1 MNKAITTDQKILR
14 RIETKANKRPNYT
27 ARRIGAVTLLALA
40 SYGAFKGVEA
50 AGEFFSSKAP
60 TELSQV
66 FKNGE
71 KVDVIKN
78 MVLDGSSMFDGK
90 SLNINKII
98 PYISDQ
104 GFVNDTAGQIKPG
117 DVIKSSWAIDIKNGP
132 NLINND
138 GTSTPQEYYMFNAK
152 IDGNQGWYYVNV
164 TASYGEGIIPSSGS
178 SINGVVEGNKVI
190 HGNTVLSNP
199 VTTITHEQK

>member
-1 MNKAITTDQKILR
+1 MNKANTLNQNTSR
-14 RIETKANKRPNYT
+14 RIEEKKTPNYT

-40 SYGAFKGVEA
+40 SYGAFKGVKA

-71 KVDVIKN
+71 KVDVIKD

-90 SLNINKII
+90 AENIERIM
-98 PYISDQ
+98 PYNSDQ
-104 GFVNDTAGQIKPG
+104 GFVNDPAGQIKPG

-138 GTSTPQEYYMFNAK
+138 GTSTPQEYYMFNAN
-152 IDGNQGWYYVNV
+152 IDGNKGWYYVNV
-164 TASYGEGIIPSSGS
+164 TASYGEGLNPSSGS

>member
-27 ARRIGAVTLLALA
+27 ARRIGAVALLALA

-71 KVDVIKN
+71 KVTIIKDMVINGSVDGNSVNIEKI
-78 MVLDGSSMFDGK
+78 MPYLDSDGR
-90 SLNINKII
+90 
-98 PYISDQ
+98 
-104 GFVNDTAGQIKPG
+104 FVNDRAGQINPG

-138 GTSTPQEYYMFNAK
+138 GTSTPQEYYMFNAN
-152 IDGNQGWYYVNV
+152 INGEDGWFYVNSM
-164 TASYGEGIIPSSGS
+164 ASDSVGAFTSHGS
-178 SINGVVEGNKVI
+178 SSNGMVEGNKVI

>member
-1 MNKAITTDQKILR
+1 MNKSNTLNQNTSR
-14 RIETKANKRPNYT
+14 RIEGKKTPNYT

-50 AGEFFSSKAP
+50 ARDFFSSKAP

-71 KVDVIKN
+71 KVTIIKN
-78 MVLDGSSMFDGK
+78 MVINGSVHGNSVNIEKIKPYLDSDGR
-90 SLNINKII
+90 
-98 PYISDQ
+98 
-104 GFVNDTAGQIKPG
+104 FVNDPAGQINPG

-138 GTSTPQEYYMFNAK
+138 GTSTPQEYYMFNAN
-152 IDGNQGWYYVNV
+152 INGEDGWFYVNSM
-164 TASYGEGIIPSSGS
+164 ASNSVGAFTSHGS
-178 SINGVVEGNKVI
+178 SSNGTVEGNKVI

-199 VTTITHEQK
+199 VTTITHK

>member
-1 MNKAITTDQKILR
+1 MNKANTLNQNTSR
-14 RIETKANKRPNYT
+14 RIEEKKTPNYT

-40 SYGAFKGVEA
+40 SYGAFKGVKA

-71 KVDVIKN
+71 KVDVIKD

-90 SLNINKII
+90 AENIERIM
-98 PYISDQ
+98 PYNSDQ
-104 GFVNDTAGQIKPG
+104 GFVNDPAGQIKPG

-138 GTSTPQEYYMFNAK
+138 GTSTPQEYYMFNAN
-152 IDGNQGWYYVNV
+152 IDGNKGWFYVNSMAADSV
-164 TASYGEGIIPSSGS
+164 GAFTSHGS
-178 SINGVVEGNKVI
+178 SSNGIVEGNKVI

>member
-27 ARRIGAVTLLALA
+27 ARRIGAVAVLGLA

-71 KVDVIKN
+71 KVDVIKD
-78 MVLDGSSMFDGK
+78 MVLDGSSMFDGN
-90 SLNINKII
+90 SVNINKII

-138 GTSTPQEYYMFNAK
+138 GTSTPQEYYMFNAD
-152 IDGNQGWYYVNV
+152 IDRDGNTRWYYVNV
-164 TASYGEGIIPSSGS
+164 TASYIPSSGS

-190 HGNTVLSNP
+190 LGNTVLSNP
-199 VTTITHEQK
+199 VTTITHK

>member
-1 MNKAITTDQKILR
+1 MNKANIPNQNTR
-14 RIETKANKRPNYT
+14 RIEVKKTPNYT
-27 ARRIGAVTLLALA
+27 ARRIGAVAVLGLA

-50 AGEFFSSKAP
+50 AREFFSSKAP

-71 KVDVIKN
+71 KVDVIKD

-90 SLNINKII
+90 SVNIEKIM
-98 PYISDQ
+98 PYNSDQ
-104 GFVNDTAGQIKPG
+104 GFVNDPAGQIKPG

-138 GTSTPQEYYMFNAK
+138 GTSTPQEYYMFNAD
-152 IDGNQGWYYVNV
+152 IDGKTGWYYVNV

>member
-14 RIETKANKRPNYT
+14 RIETKANKRPNYP
-27 ARRIGAVTLLALA
+27 ARRIGAVALLALA
-40 SYGAFKGVEA
+40 LYGAFEGVKA

-71 KVDVIKN
+71 KVDVIKD
-78 MVLDGSSMFDGK
+78 MVLDGSSMFEGEAV
-90 SLNINKII
+90 NIERIMPFN
-98 PYISDQ
+98 SDQ
-104 GFVNDTAGQIKPG
+104 GFVNDPAGQIKPG

-138 GTSTPQEYYMFNAK
+138 GTSTPQEYYMFNAN
-152 IDGNQGWYYVNV
+152 INGEDGWFYVNSM
-164 TASYGEGIIPSSGS
+164 ASDSVGAFTSHGS
-178 SINGVVEGNKVI
+178 SSNGMVEGNKVI
-190 HGNTVLSNP
+190 RGNTVLSNP

>member
-1 MNKAITTDQKILR
+1 MNKANTSNPNTSR
-14 RIETKANKRPNYT
+14 RIETRKTPNYT
-27 ARRIGAVTLLALA
+27 ARRIGVAALLGLA
-40 SYGAFKGVEA
+40 SYGTFKGVEA
-50 AGEFFSSKAP
+50 AREYFSSKAP
-60 TELSQV
+60 AEISQV

-71 KVDVIKN
+71 KVLVVED
-78 MVLDGSSMFDGK
+78 MELDGSSMFDGK
-90 SLNINKII
+90 SVNIEKIM
-98 PYISDQ
+98 PYNSDQ
-104 GFVNDTAGQIKPG
+104 GFVNDPAGQIKPG

-138 GTSTPQEYYMFNAK
+138 GTSTPQEYYMFNAN

-164 TASYGEGIIPSSGS
+164 TASYGEGIIPSSGK

-199 VTTITHEQK
+199 VTTITHK

>member
-71 KVDVIKN
+71 KVDVIKD

-90 SLNINKII
+90 AENIERIM
-98 PYISDQ
+98 PYNSDQ
-104 GFVNDTAGQIKPG
+104 GFVNDPAGQIKPG

-138 GTSTPQEYYMFNAK
+138 GTSTPQEYYMFNAN
-152 IDGNQGWYYVNV
+152 IDGKTGWYYVNV

-199 VTTITHEQK
+199 VTTITH

>member
-1 MNKAITTDQKILR
+1 MNKANTSNPNTSRR
-14 RIETKANKRPNYT
+14 RIETRKTPNYT
-27 ARRIGAVTLLALA
+27 ARRIGAVALLALA
-40 SYGAFKGVEA
+40 SFGTFKGVVA
-50 AGEFFSSKAP
+50 AREFFSSKAP

-78 MVLDGSSMFDGK
+78 MEFDGSSMFDGK
-90 SLNINKII
+90 SVNIEKIM
-98 PYISDQ
+98 PYNSDQ
-104 GFVNDTAGQIKPG
+104 GFVNDPAGQIKPG

-132 NLINND
+132 DLINND

-164 TASYGEGIIPSSGS
+164 TASSGEGIIPSSGS

-199 VTTITHEQK
+199 VTTITHK